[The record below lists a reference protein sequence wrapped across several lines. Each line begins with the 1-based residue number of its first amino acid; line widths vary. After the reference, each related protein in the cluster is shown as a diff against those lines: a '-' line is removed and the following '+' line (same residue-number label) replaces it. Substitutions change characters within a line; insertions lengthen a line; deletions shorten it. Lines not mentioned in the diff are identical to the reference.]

1 MSIDVIAAHQDLLAT
16 ATADDPIGVE
26 TLRRMA
32 TVGRYNDWIFQE
44 IAPYAGSRLLEVGC
58 GIGNMSEYFVDRDLL
73 MGLDMLPASVELTR
87 RRHLHHDNVMAQLG
101 DITDPGILQEL
112 QSYVFD
118 TVICLN
124 VLEHIRADQTA
135 LEHMRMLLIPGGRL
149 LLFVPAGAYMYG
161 TLDTALGHF
170 RRYTLAGLRQ
180 QVEMA
185 GLEIERLGYLN
196 LAGIPG
202 WWLNSRVL
210 KRDLLPQGQ
219 LAWFNRLAPFFI
231 AGERALRRAWDLP
244 VGQSL
249 LCIARRP

>member
-1 MSIDVIAAHQDLLAT
+1 MSLDAIAAHQDLLAT
-16 ATADDPIGVE
+16 AAADDPIGVE

-32 TVGRYNDWIFQE
+32 TVGRYNDWIYQE
-44 IAPYAGSRLLEVGC
+44 IAPFAGRRLLEVGC

-73 MGLDMLPASVELTR
+73 VGLDMLPASVELTR
-87 RRHLHHDNVMAQLG
+87 RRHLRHNNVVAQLG
-101 DITDPGILQEL
+101 DITDPGLL
-112 QSYVFD
+112 PDLRVFGFD

-124 VLEHIRADQTA
+124 VLEHIRDDQTA
-135 LEHMRMLLIPGGRL
+135 LEHMRLALIPGGRL

-161 TLDTALGHF
+161 TLDLALGHF
-170 RRYTLAGLRQ
+170 RRYNLPDLRR
-180 QVEMA
+180 QVEAA
-185 GLEIERLGYLN
+185 GFEIEQLGYLN

-219 LAWFNRLAPFFI
+219 LSWFNRLAPAFV
-231 AGERALRRAWDLP
+231 ASERALRRLWDAP

-249 LCIARRP
+249 LCIASNS